1 LREPGDTG
9 VSARAVAPSASV
21 LLVDD
26 EAYVRESLQE
36 ILARRGFDVRTA
48 ASGAEAL
55 EPGRLDG
62 VEVVVSDLKM
72 PGIDGLA
79 LVTELRE
86 REPDLPV
93 LVLTAH
99 GTVASAVECLRAG
112 AADYLLKPVDAG
124 ELVLALERALQ
135 HAARRRELA
144 YLREHQTG
152 VTAEARGLG
161 GPLGRSAAWREVIRL
176 VELVAATD
184 TSVLLIGES
193 GTGKEE
199 VARLLHRLGRRR
211 DEALVVVNCA
221 AIPGEL
227 FESELFGHRRGSFTG
242 AIADREGRFH
252 VAHRGTLVLDEVNSL
267 PQHAQAKLLRVLQDG
282 AFERVGDS
290 RPTRVDVRLICASNV
305 DLEAE
310 VEAGRFRSDLFYRV
324 NVVTIRIPPL
334 RERRE
339 DIELLAEAFVHELAS
354 RLDRPTLGLTPA
366 ALQTLEAYDWPG
378 NVRELRN
385 VIERGVLLARGE
397 WIDADALPFGP
408 APQPAASAATLNLR
422 ERLRAAERHT
432 LVAALERAGGVRR
445 EAARLLGID
454 ERNLPYYLHKH
465 GLMGWRPAEK
475 ES

>member
-1 LREPGDTG
+1 
-9 VSARAVAPSASV
+9 V

-26 EAYVRESLQE
+26 EDYVRESLQE
-36 ILARRGFDVRTA
+36 ILVRRGFDVRGA
-48 ASGAEAL
+48 ASGGEAL

-72 PGIDGLA
+72 PGLDGLG
-79 LVTELRE
+79 LVAELQARA
-86 REPDLPV
+86 PALPV
-93 LVLTAH
+93 IVLTAH

-112 AADYLLKPVDAG
+112 AADYLLKPVDAA
-124 ELVLALERALQ
+124 ELVLAVERALQ
-135 HAARRRELA
+135 HAARRRELT
-144 YLREHQTG
+144 YLRDEQARAAVDGSG
-152 VTAEARGLG
+152 VGS
-161 GPLGRSAAWREVIRL
+161 PLGRSAAWQEVTRMVDL
-176 VELVAATD
+176 LASTD

-199 VARLLHRLGRRR
+199 VARLVHRLGRRR

-242 AIADREGRFH
+242 AVADREGRFH

-267 PQHAQAKLLRVLQDG
+267 PLHAQAKLLRVLQDG

-290 RPTRVDVRLICASNV
+290 RPTRVDVRLLCASNV

-310 VEAGRFRSDLFYRV
+310 VEAGRFRSDLYYRI
-324 NVVTIRIPPL
+324 NVVTVRIPPL

-339 DIELLAEAFVHELAS
+339 DIGLLAEAFVRELAG
-354 RLDRPTLGLTPA
+354 RLDRATSGLTPA
-366 ALQTLEAYDWPG
+366 ALQALEAYDWPG

-397 WIDADALPFGP
+397 WIDVDALPFS
-408 APQPAASAATLNLR
+408 PAAQAMSSPPTLNLR
-422 ERLRAAERHT
+422 ERLRVAERHT
-432 LVAALERAGGVRR
+432 LLAALERAGGVRR

-465 GLMGWRPAEK
+465 GLMGWRPAERMP
-475 ES
+475 

>member
-1 LREPGDTG
+1 MNVREDSSG
-9 VSARAVAPSASV
+9 SRATTSGSV

-26 EAYVRESLQE
+26 EDYVRESLRE

-48 ASGAEAL
+48 SSAGEAL
-55 EPGRLDG
+55 ESGRLDG
-62 VEVVVSDLKM
+62 VEVVLSDLKM
-72 PGIDGLA
+72 PGMDGLQ
-79 LVTELRE
+79 LVTELQARA
-86 REPDLPV
+86 PHLPV
-93 LVLTAH
+93 IVLTAH
-99 GTVASAVECLRAG
+99 GTVASAVECLQAG

-124 ELVLALERALQ
+124 ELVIALERALQ
-135 HAARRRELA
+135 QAARSRELS
-144 YLREHQTG
+144 YLRSEHARVAQGPEHQG
-152 VTAEARGLG
+152 R
-161 GPLGRSAAWREVIRL
+161 PLGRSAAWQEVTRL
-176 VELVAATD
+176 VELVAASD

-221 AIPGEL
+221 AIPAEL

-267 PQHAQAKLLRVLQDG
+267 PLHAQAKLLRVLHDG

-290 RPTRVDVRLICASNV
+290 RPTRVDVRLVCASNV

-310 VEAGRFRSDLFYRV
+310 VEAGRFRSDLYYRV

-339 DIELLAEAFVHELAS
+339 DIELLAEAFVRELAG
-354 RLDRPTLGLTPA
+354 RLDRPTRGLTPA
-366 ALQTLEAYDWPG
+366 ALQALEAYDWPG

-385 VIERGVLLARGE
+385 VLERSVLLRSGD
-397 WIDADALPFGP
+397 WIDVGALPFGQA
-408 APQPAASAATLNLR
+408 APTAPSPSTLNLR
-422 ERLRAAERHT
+422 ERLRAAERQT
-432 LVAALERAGGVRR
+432 LLAALERASGVRR

-465 GLMGWRPAEK
+465 GLMGWRPAEPV
-475 ES
+475 S

>member
-1 LREPGDTG
+1 
-9 VSARAVAPSASV
+9 VSAREESLPARAITSGSV

-26 EAYVRESLQE
+26 EDYVRESLQE

-48 ASGAEAL
+48 SSAVEAL

-62 VEVVVSDLKM
+62 VEVVLSDLKM
-72 PGIDGLA
+72 PGMDGLQ
-79 LVTELRE
+79 LVTELQARA
-86 REPDLPV
+86 PGVPV
-93 LVLTAH
+93 IVLTAH
-99 GTVASAVECLRAG
+99 GTVASAVECLQAG

-124 ELVLALERALQ
+124 ELVIALERALQ
-135 HAARRRELA
+135 HAARSRELS
-144 YLREHQTG
+144 YLRSEQSRVAQGPEHQ
-152 VTAEARGLG
+152 G
-161 GPLGRSAAWREVIRL
+161 GPLGRSAAWQEVTRL
-176 VELVAATD
+176 VELVAASD

-267 PQHAQAKLLRVLQDG
+267 PLHAQAKLLRVLHDG

-290 RPTRVDVRLICASNV
+290 RPTRVDVRLVCASNV

-310 VEAGRFRSDLFYRV
+310 VEAGRFRSDLYYRI

-339 DIELLAEAFVHELAS
+339 DVGLLAEAFVRELAG
-354 RLDRPTLGLTPA
+354 RLDRPTRGLTPA
-366 ALQTLEAYDWPG
+366 ALQALEAYDWPG

-385 VIERGVLLARGE
+385 VLERSVLLRSGE
-397 WIDADALPFGP
+397 WIDVGALPFGQ
-408 APQPAASAATLNLR
+408 AAPAAPTSASLNLR
-422 ERLRAAERHT
+422 ERLRAAERQT
-432 LVAALERAGGVRR
+432 LLAALERASGVRR

-465 GLMGWRPAEK
+465 GLMGWRPAEPV
-475 ES
+475 S